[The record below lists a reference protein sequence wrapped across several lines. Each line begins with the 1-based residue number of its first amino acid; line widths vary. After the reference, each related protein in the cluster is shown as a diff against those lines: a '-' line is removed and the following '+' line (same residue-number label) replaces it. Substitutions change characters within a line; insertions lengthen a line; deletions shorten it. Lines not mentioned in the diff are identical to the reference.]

1 VDKEL
6 TKVTFQFEDGKKMI
20 LKGESL
26 DQWVAM
32 CWMHSDYLVPSA
44 EDDVLA
50 TNGIIKGFVSK
61 ARIKVR

>member
-1 VDKEL
+1 
-6 TKVTFQFEDGKKMI
+6 MI